1 MKTDFVGY
9 EGFLRSINR
18 PGWLRR
24 VVFRVTRLVSRA
36 RIRFGTLQRAIG
48 YVSIIGLLMA
58 CQPNPARPVADKQAD
73 SLRLFAYIKAGD
85 SVYALRRG
93 YGSFAAS
100 LGYYDRAQTLADR
113 WQDRLMQAEV
123 VFAKGRVYDAWNK
136 DPQQTVR
143 YFARASRLYQ
153 SIPGQYRR
161 YIYTKHLVAH
171 AYDKMLDSTG
181 ATRVLTEL
189 LAELAGK
196 DTAQLHQLPY
206 TTEMA
211 LIATEVRAYPLARQ
225 ILTRL
230 TRRAWIQNDSGSYDY
245 LNHYYLTRSRLDA
258 AAQKAL
264 PSPYVDSLQIAFRQS
279 RNLMDS
285 LYYSSNLARLYAAQ
299 GQYRQAHAYW
309 KLEQQLDRRLNH
321 DPTVAR
327 MQQTM
332 LQSELLAEKNKLA
345 QQRTLRQTR
354 LALLWG
360 LGGLLAVITLM
371 SVLLYR
377 RNRIYRTQSKHLLV
391 VNNQLDRKV
400 ELVELLHKEMQ
411 HRIKNNLNLVYSLLQ
426 MQERQA
432 RQPATIEALQQA
444 RLRVESVARLQE
456 QLGTQSEAV
465 DLTDFCKELVTSV
478 VACFSAEQP
487 VVTHL
492 DLTPS
497 KLPPAHYLPL
507 SLILTEWVINSLK
520 HAVPAGPALEISVTL
535 GRQQGLLQLDYADNG
550 QSTAADQQHTTG
562 RLGQEIVTL
571 LCRQLNAVLTTA
583 PARPYQYQL
592 VFSHVG

>member
-1 MKTDFVGY
+1 M
-9 EGFLRSINR
+9 RS
-18 PGWLRR
+18 
-24 VVFRVTRLVSRA
+24 
-36 RIRFGTLQRAIG
+36 GTLQRAIG
-48 YVSIIGLLMA
+48 YMSIIGLLMA
-58 CQPNPARPVADKQAD
+58 CQPDPARPVANKQAD

-85 SVYALRRG
+85 SVYALRQG

-100 LGYYDRAQTLADR
+100 LSYYDRAQALADR

-136 DPQQTVR
+136 DPQQTVK
-143 YFARASRLYQ
+143 YFARASQLYQ

-189 LAELAGK
+189 LTELSGK

-211 LIATEVRAYPLARQ
+211 LIATEVRAYPLAQQ
-225 ILTRL
+225 ILTQL
-230 TRRAWIQNDSGSYDY
+230 TRRPWIRNDNGSYDY

-258 AAQKAL
+258 AAHKGRH
-264 PSPYVDSLQIAFRQS
+264 SPYIDSLQIAFRQS

-285 LYYSSNLARLYAAQ
+285 LYYGSNLARLYAAQ
-299 GQYRQAHAYW
+299 GQYRQAYAYW
-309 KLEQQLDRRLNH
+309 ELEQQLDRELNH
-321 DPTVAR
+321 DPAVAQ

-345 QQRTLRQTR
+345 QQSTLRQTR

-411 HRIKNNLNLVYSLLQ
+411 HRVKNNLHLVYSLLH

-432 RQPATIEALQQA
+432 QQPATIEALQQA
-444 RLRVESVARLQE
+444 RLRIESVARLQE

-492 DLTPS
+492 NLTPF

-520 HAVPAGPALEISVTL
+520 HAVPAGQALEISVTL
-535 GRQQGLLQLDYADNG
+535 QRRQGLLQLDYADNG
-550 QSTAADQQHTTG
+550 QSTATGQQPTRG
-562 RLGQEIVTL
+562 RLGREIVTL
-571 LCRQLNAVLTTA
+571 LCRQLNAVLTTV
-583 PARPYQYQL
+583 PAQPYQYQL
-592 VFSHVG
+592 VLTHVG

>member
-1 MKTDFVGY
+1 MRTDVVGCK
-9 EGFLRSINR
+9 GFLRFINR
-18 PGWLRR
+18 LGWSRCAVLCVTWLVIRVRMRSGMLR
-24 VVFRVTRLVSRA
+24 
-36 RIRFGTLQRAIG
+36 RAIG
-48 YVSIIGLLMA
+48 CVSFIGLLIA
-58 CQPNPARPVADKQAD
+58 CQPEPARPGTNKQAD
-73 SLRLFAYIKAGD
+73 SLRLFAYIKTGD
-85 SVYALRRG
+85 SVYALRQG
-93 YGSFAAS
+93 YNSFAAS
-100 LGYYDRAQTLADR
+100 LSYYDRAQALADK
-113 WQDRLMQAEV
+113 WQNRLMQAEV

-136 DPQQTVR
+136 DPLQTVR
-143 YFARASRLYQ
+143 YFTRASRLYQ

-189 LAELAGK
+189 LNELSGK
-196 DTAQLHQLPY
+196 DTAQLHDLPY

-225 ILTRL
+225 LLTRL
-230 TRRAWIQNDSGSYDY
+230 TRRAWIRNDTGSYDY

-258 AAQKAL
+258 AAHKGHQSL
-264 PSPYVDSLQIAFRQS
+264 YVDSLQIAFRQS

-285 LYYSSNLARLYAAQ
+285 LYYSNNLARLYAAQ
-299 GQYRQAHAYW
+299 GQYRQAYTYW
-309 KLEQQLDRRLNH
+309 ELEQQLNRHLNH
-321 DPTVAR
+321 DPAIAM

-332 LQSELLAEKNKLA
+332 LQSELLAEKNKLT

-377 RNRIYRTQSKHLLV
+377 RNQIYQAQSKNLLV
-391 VNNQLDRKV
+391 VNTQLDRKV

-411 HRIKNNLNLVYSLLQ
+411 HRVKNNLNLVYSLLQ

-432 RQPATIEALQQA
+432 REPATIEALQQA
-444 RLRVESVARLQE
+444 RLRIESVARLQE

-465 DLTDFCKELVTSV
+465 DLTEFCKELVSSV

-487 VVTHL
+487 IVTHL
-492 DLTPS
+492 DLIPS

-520 HAVPAGPALEISVTL
+520 HAVPAGQALEINVTL
-535 GRQQGLLQLDYADNG
+535 QRRQGLLQLDYADNG
-550 QSTAADQQHTTG
+550 QSTVTGLQPKPG
-562 RLGQEIVTL
+562 RLGREIVTL
-571 LCRQLNAVLTTA
+571 LCRQINAVLTTV
-583 PARPYQYQL
+583 PARPYQYKL

>member
-1 MKTDFVGY
+1 MKTDVVGY
-9 EGFLRSINR
+9 EGFLRFINWL
-18 PGWLRR
+18 GWSCR
-24 VVFRVTRLVSRA
+24 VVFRATRALSRTRLRS
-36 RIRFGTLQRAIG
+36 GTLQSAIG
-48 YVSIIGLLMA
+48 FVSSIGLLMA
-58 CQPNPARPVADKQAD
+58 CQPDPARPVADKQAD
-73 SLRLFAYIKAGD
+73 SLRLFADIRTGD
-85 SVYALRRG
+85 SVYALRQG

-100 LGYYDRAQTLADR
+100 LGYYDRAQALADR

-189 LAELAGK
+189 LTELAGK
-196 DTAQLHQLPY
+196 DTAQLRQLPY

-225 ILTRL
+225 LLTQL
-230 TRRAWIQNDSGSYDY
+230 TRRAWIRNDTGSYDY

-258 AAQKAL
+258 AARPGRQ
-264 PSPYVDSLQIAFRQS
+264 SPYVDSLQIAFRQS

-299 GQYRQAHAYW
+299 GQYRQAYAYW
-309 KLEQQLDRRLNH
+309 ELEQQLDRQLNH
-321 DPTVAR
+321 DPSIAR

-332 LQSELLAEKNKLA
+332 LRSELLAEKNKLA

-360 LGGLLAVITLM
+360 LGGLLAVITVM

-377 RNRIYRTQSKHLLV
+377 RNRIYRVQSKHLLIA
-391 VNNQLDRKV
+391 NTQLDRKV

-411 HRIKNNLNLVYSLLQ
+411 HRVKNNLNLVYSLLQ
-426 MQERQA
+426 MQERKA

-444 RLRVESVARLQE
+444 RLRIESVARLQE
-456 QLGTQSEAV
+456 QLATQSETV
-465 DLTDFCKELVTSV
+465 DLTDFCKELVSSV

-487 VVTHL
+487 IVTHL
-492 DLTPS
+492 DLIPS

-507 SLILTEWVINSLK
+507 SLILTEWVINSFK
-520 HAVPAGPALEISVTL
+520 HAVPDGQALEISVTL
-535 GRQQGLLQLDYADNG
+535 QRREGLLQLDYADNG
-550 QSTAADQQHTTG
+550 QSTTTGQPPTAG
-562 RLGQEIVTL
+562 RLGREIVTL